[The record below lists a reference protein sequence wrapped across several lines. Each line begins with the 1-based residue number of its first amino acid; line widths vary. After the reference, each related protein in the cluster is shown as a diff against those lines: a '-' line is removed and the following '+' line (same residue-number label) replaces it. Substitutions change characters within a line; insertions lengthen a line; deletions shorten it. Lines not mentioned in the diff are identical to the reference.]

1 MITLL
6 SKNYSSARYYKACSR
21 ALWDSDLIASRLTLF
36 LAELLWALMLLWP
49 GDTFDRPTYHLMSVL
64 ATEGAW
70 SVLFLTSATIQL
82 YIVLSEN
89 FRSAFAHC
97 FAGWNAMLW
106 VFVVV
111 SMVGSVYPPPAAI
124 GGEISLA
131 VLALWIFIRPYFL
144 MIMYGRAY
152 ARVV

>member
-1 MITLL
+1 MNPSN
-6 SKNYSSARYYKACSR
+6 SKELPSTRYYEACSR

-36 LAELLWALMLLWP
+36 LAEILWALMLIWP
-49 GDTFDRPTYHLMSVL
+49 GDTFGRPTYNLMSVV
-64 ATEGAW
+64 ATEGTWA
-70 SVLFLTSATIQL
+70 VLFLISATLQM
-82 YIVLSEN
+82 YIILSEN

-111 SMVGSVYPPPAAI
+111 SMLGSVYPPPAAI

-131 VLALWIFIRPYFL
+131 VLAVWIFIRPYFL
-144 MIMYGRAY
+144 TMMYGRAY
-152 ARVV
+152 ARTV

>member
-1 MITLL
+1 MISLTLKDFP
-6 SKNYSSARYYKACSR
+6 STRYYRACSR

-49 GDTFDRPTYHLMSVL
+49 GDTFDRPTYNLMAVVAS
-64 ATEGAW
+64 EGTWAA
-70 SVLFLTSATIQL
+70 LFLTSATLQM
-82 YIVLSEN
+82 YIILSEN

-106 VFVVV
+106 VFVVA
-111 SMVGSVYPPPAAI
+111 SMIGSVYPPPAAI

-131 VLALWIFIRPYFL
+131 VLAVWIFIRPYFL
-144 MIMYGRAY
+144 TIMYGRAY
-152 ARVV
+152 ARTA